1 MSLSLDPLPQHRG
14 GAGAGGSAKRPRAS
28 EEDEDA
34 VADEAENRIQRAIDA
49 AASTRKPRKRKK
61 KSKPVWPEGVDA
73 DDAFPVNGRFSQ
85 EQEDDFDRQ
94 CVQRPL
100 TAALTFENK
109 QALRADAV
117 ERIRQ
122 RSMRGA
128 HGEQE
133 ERMEDDESM
142 SKEGADAVA
151 AMDEMMRT
159 MAINDGKEAD
169 DLQLIRTRNAL
180 STDLLRDVRHV
191 KGDTRLAAI
200 RQCLNNMGYTRS
212 TFQMIFHDNFIQVP
226 QKTHTHTHTRN
237 CRARAIAPAV
247 Y

>member
-14 GAGAGGSAKRPRAS
+14 GSSAKRPRVEEEE

-61 KSKPVWPEGVDA
+61 KKPVWPEGVDV
-73 DDAFPVNGRFSQ
+73 DDAFPANGRFSQ

-122 RSMRGA
+122 RSMR
-128 HGEQE
+128 
-133 ERMEDDESM
+133 S
-142 SKEGADAVA
+142 SW
-151 AMDEMMRT
+151 
-159 MAINDGKEAD
+159 
-169 DLQLIRTRNAL
+169 
-180 STDLLRDVRHV
+180 
-191 KGDTRLAAI
+191 
-200 RQCLNNMGYTRS
+200 
-212 TFQMIFHDNFIQVP
+212 P
-226 QKTHTHTHTRN
+226 
-237 CRARAIAPAV
+237 
-247 Y
+247 